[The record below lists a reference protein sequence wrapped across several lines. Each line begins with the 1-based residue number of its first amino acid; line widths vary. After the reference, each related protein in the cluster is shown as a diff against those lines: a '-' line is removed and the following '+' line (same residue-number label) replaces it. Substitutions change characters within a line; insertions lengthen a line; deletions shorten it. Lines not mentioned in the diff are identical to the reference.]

1 MAVSIERFL
10 LTNFAANLMLL
21 AVSTRAVGRVLP
33 GRVLG
38 AALLGTLY
46 ALFAYASKK
55 AWPRSPACA
64 LGCLIAMCL
73 VACPPG
79 SLRKRARLCASLAV
93 CSGLAGGIQ
102 LALRRSSPALFLAA
116 MLLYALFTGCR
127 RSAREVREVRLR
139 LDFSG
144 GQVEVCALVDSGNRL
159 HEPLSGLPVL
169 LVERECLER
178 ALGRR
183 TLDRLEGQGRPVR
196 FRSLGSSGELIC
208 LPARRLQIVRR
219 GRLFPAGDVFV
230 APCEHTLSGE
240 HQAIAPVGIFDEA

>member
-1 MAVSIERFL
+1 MSIERFL

>member
-1 MAVSIERFL
+1 MSIERFL
-10 LTNFAANLMLL
+10 LTNFVANLMLL

-33 GRVLG
+33 GRVLC

-46 ALFAYASKK
+46 ALFAYASGK

-127 RSAREVREVRLR
+127 RRAREVREVRLR

>member
-1 MAVSIERFL
+1 MSIERFL
-10 LTNFAANLMLL
+10 LTNFVANLMLL
-21 AVSTRAVGRVLP
+21 AVSTRAVGRVTP
-33 GRVLG
+33 WRVLC

-46 ALFAYASKK
+46 ALFAYASGK
-55 AWPRSPACA
+55 AWLRSPACA
-64 LGCLIAMCL
+64 LGCLIGMCL

-102 LALRRSSPALFLAA
+102 LALGQASPALFLAA
-116 MLLYALFTGCR
+116 MALYALFTGCR

-139 LDFSG
+139 LEFSG
-144 GQVEVCALVDSGNRL
+144 GQVDVCALVDSGNRL

-178 ALGRR
+178 ALGRQN
-183 TLDRLEGQGRPVR
+183 LDRLEAQGRPVR
-196 FRSLGSSGELIC
+196 FRSLGSSGELNC
-208 LPARRLQIVRR
+208 LPARRLRIVQR
-219 GRLFPAGDVFV
+219 GRLLPAGDVFV

>member
-1 MAVSIERFL
+1 MSIERFL
-10 LTNFAANLMLL
+10 LTNFVANLMLL

-33 GRVLG
+33 GRVMG

-46 ALFAYASKK
+46 ALFAYASGK

-64 LGCLIAMCL
+64 LGCLIGMCL

-102 LALRRSSPALFLAA
+102 LALGQASPALFLAA
-116 MLLYALFTGCR
+116 MALYALFTGCR

-139 LDFSG
+139 LEFSG
-144 GQVEVCALVDSGNRL
+144 GQVDVCALVDSGNRL

-178 ALGRR
+178 ALGRQN
-183 TLDRLEGQGRPVR
+183 LDRLEAQGRPVR
-196 FRSLGSSGELIC
+196 FRSLGHSGELNC
-208 LPARRLQIVRR
+208 LPARRLRIVQR
-219 GRLFPAGDVFV
+219 GRLLPAGDVFV